1 MDWWTDCMNVISE
14 LVLAVWGILYPREAD
29 FPEEYSGRLCSAQ
42 KALSVDVSEILTM
55 YLIAE
60 NLVNNWD
67 VIKDEF
73 KKTKT
78 LEDKHL
84 LIAMMYQPWELCD
97 DTFTEWSAANKITLP
112 EIIFDLPFDFP
123 INNIISLTL
132 PAKHTLRT
140 VAAKYLYSDWV
151 WLLCYISQIVYTT
164 IPHP

>member
-1 MDWWTDCMNVISE
+1 
-14 LVLAVWGILYPREAD
+14 
-29 FPEEYSGRLCSAQ
+29 
-42 KALSVDVSEILTM
+42 M

-60 NLVNNWD
+60 NLVNHWD

-73 KKTKT
+73 EQTKT
-78 LEDKHL
+78 LKDKH
-84 LIAMMYQPWELCD
+84 MMYQPWELCD
-97 DTFTEWSAANKITLP
+97 DTFIEWSVANQI
-112 EIIFDLPFDFP
+112 
-123 INNIISLTL
+123 TL